1 MATLRNDFK
10 ELAVELIESEFADFR
25 RPLVFTVT
33 TAGSF
38 NPVTG
43 QMTGGT
49 TTAYSYNAIPQ
60 PIDIAQWKGQ
70 DVAVTDIM
78 VAYTRI
84 DAFTPSVEQSCTY
97 DGKAMQVKQALY
109 DAADATV
116 KLILRGLQ

>member
-1 MATLRNDFK
+1 MALTKAKFQS
-10 ELAVELIESEFADFR
+10 LAAKLIDDKFSDFR

-43 QMTGGT
+43 VTTGGT

-60 PIDIAQWKGQ
+60 PIDITEWQGQ
-70 DVAVTDIM
+70 DVAVTDVM
-78 VAYTRI
+78 VVYTRT

-109 DAADATV
+109 DAANATV
-116 KLILRGLQ
+116 KLVLRAL